1 MDDHLLNVYNRIPI
15 NFVKGEGC
23 YLYDADGNKYLD
35 AFSGIA
41 VTGLGHNHPAITK
54 AIAEQ
59 AQSLLHISN
68 LVEIPEQS
76 SLSDLLVEKFADD
89 ARVFFSN
96 SGAEAIE
103 TAVKLTRLY
112 GHSKNIEN
120 PKVVVMSKGFHGRTN
135 AAIAAGGSDKVKKGF
150 EPLLPGFLVVEY
162 NNTQALMNAVSED
175 KDIIAVLLE
184 PLQGEGGIN
193 VPSPDYLAEVR
204 AICDQNG
211 LLMIVDEIQA
221 GIGRTGKFF
230 CYEHSGII
238 PDAITLAKGLA
249 NGLPIGATI
258 IRAPHHELFK
268 PGSHGSTFGGNPL
281 SCRVASATIN
291 EIFSGNL
298 LENATKQGEAI
309 INGLRT
315 VLKSN
320 KHIVDIRGKGMM
332 MGIEFDKEVRPML
345 PILLKHKMI
354 TNPSGTHVLR
364 LLPPLIYTDEETQ
377 LLLDTLPK
385 VIDEYFA

>member
-15 NFVKGEGC
+15 NFVRGEGC
-23 YLYDADGNKYLD
+23 YLYDTEGNKYLD

-54 AIAEQ
+54 VITEQ
-59 AQSLLHISN
+59 AQDLLHISN

-76 SLSDLLVEKFADD
+76 DLSDLLVEKFAED

-112 GHSKNIEN
+112 GHSKNIDN

-162 NNTQALMNAVSED
+162 NNTQALMDAVNAD

-204 AICDQNG
+204 SICDQNG

-230 CYEHSGII
+230 CYEHSDIV
-238 PDAITLAKGLA
+238 PDAITLAKALA
-249 NGLPIGATI
+249 NGVPIGATL

-291 EIFSGNL
+291 EIYASNL
-298 LENATKQGEAI
+298 LENTTKQGEAI
-309 INGLRT
+309 ITGLRDK
-315 VLKSN
+315 LKGN
-320 KHIVDIRGKGMM
+320 KHVVDIRGKGMM

-345 PILLKHKMI
+345 PILLKHRMI
-354 TNPSGTHVLR
+354 TNPAGTHVLR
-364 LLPPLIYTDEETQ
+364 LLPPLIYTDTETE

>member
-15 NFVKGEGC
+15 NFVRGEGC
-23 YLYDADGNKYLD
+23 YLYDTEGNKYLD

-54 AIAEQ
+54 VITEQ
-59 AQSLLHISN
+59 AQDLLHISN

-76 SLSDLLVEKFADD
+76 ALSDLLVEKFAED

-112 GHSKNIEN
+112 GHSKNIDN

-162 NNTQALMNAVSED
+162 NNTQALMDAVNAD

-204 AICDQNG
+204 SICDQNG

-230 CYEHSGII
+230 CYEHSDIV

-249 NGLPIGATI
+249 NGVPIGATL
-258 IRAPHHELFK
+258 IRAPYHELFK

-291 EIFSGNL
+291 EIYASNL

-309 INGLRT
+309 INGLRDK
-315 VLKSN
+315 LKGN
-320 KHIVDIRGKGMM
+320 KHVVDIRGKGMM

-345 PILLKHKMI
+345 PILLKHRMI
-354 TNPSGTHVLR
+354 TNPAGTHVLR
-364 LLPPLIYTDEETQ
+364 LLPPLIYTDTETE

>member
-1 MDDHLLNVYNRIPI
+1 MDDHLLNAYNRIPI

-54 AIAEQ
+54 AITEQ

-103 TAVKLTRLY
+103 TVVKLTRLY

-249 NGLPIGATI
+249 NGIPIGATI
-258 IRAPHHELFK
+258 VRAPHHELFK

-281 SCRVASATIN
+281 SCRVASATVN

-315 VLKSN
+315 ALKSN
-320 KHIVDIRGKGMM
+320 KHIVDIRGQGMM

-354 TNPSGTHVLR
+354 TNPAGTHVLR
-364 LLPPLIYTDEETQ
+364 LLPPLIYTDAETQ